1 MNVEKILLENSAS
14 PSRREFLKTSGMLVV
29 GFSAAA
35 VAGPFAAQAASASST
50 ARGNC
55 SGALMWPPSRRPCPL
70 APRA

>member
-35 VAGPFAAQAASASST
+35 VAGPFAA
-50 ARGNC
+50 
-55 SGALMWPPSRRPCPL
+55 
-70 APRA
+70 